1 MSTSSCLKSFWK
13 KSQTHVYWRAGNE
26 DTKGAPHVYFGSF
39 LRVQGHEL
47 SDVRSVSSHAS
58 GGQRLMLVV
67 GVVVE
72 DQTDPF
78 PDNARQIQR
87 RFNNFQ
93 NLYNEI

>member
-1 MSTSSCLKSFWK
+1 MSNSSCLKSFWK
-13 KSQTHVYWRAGNE
+13 KKCHTHVAGNE

-58 GGQRLMLVV
+58 GGQRFLLVV
-67 GVVVE
+67 DVVVE

-78 PDNARQIQR
+78 RVSGARQR
-87 RFNNFQ
+87 KTNSDTFQ
-93 NLYNEI
+93 